1 MSQSQVP
8 TTVAVQ
14 QRQYVTYTM
23 PEVASKAL
31 TVTTLEARAVLASSG
46 TTGLR
51 TWEAALCLGTFLST
65 TEGRSL
71 VKDRTIIELGAGTG
85 FLSILC
91 ANHLGAK
98 YVLATDGS
106 GEVINDLSLNL
117 FLNGLEC
124 NNLVNT
130 AVLKWGHA
138 LTGSVF
144 YDPDHI
150 RQFDL
155 ILGADLV
162 SMFHPCIFFFQDCRY
177 FLQFLRV
184 LRFF

>member
-1 MSQSQVP
+1 M
-8 TTVAVQ
+8 
-14 QRQYVTYTM
+14 TYTM
-23 PEVASKAL
+23 PETVHSAP

-71 VKDRTIIELGAGTG
+71 VKDRTIVELGAGTG

-106 GEVINDLSLNL
+106 CEVVNDLSLNL
-117 FLNGLEC
+117 FLNGLEG
-124 NNLVNT
+124 NSLMHT

-138 LTGSVF
+138 LTDSRS
-144 YDPDHI
+144 DDDDCI
-150 RQFDL
+150 RHFDL

-162 SMFHPCIFFFQDCRY
+162 SIFHSFTLWQDHMH
-177 FLQFLRV
+177 FL
-184 LRFF
+184 